1 MAEFIVKIDGVKGTT
16 TRTLNFMGK
25 SYTEVWV
32 DDNTYCECGIET
44 LVEKDYPDMDDYTAK
59 IIQDTASFDED
70 ELFEAMSEL
79 TEYERSE

>member
-1 MAEFIVKIDGVKGTT
+1 MAEFITKIDGVEGIT

-32 DDNTYCECGIET
+32 EDNTHCECGIEA
-44 LVEKDYPDMDDYTAK
+44 LVEKDYPDMDDYIAK

-79 TEYERSE
+79 TEYERNE